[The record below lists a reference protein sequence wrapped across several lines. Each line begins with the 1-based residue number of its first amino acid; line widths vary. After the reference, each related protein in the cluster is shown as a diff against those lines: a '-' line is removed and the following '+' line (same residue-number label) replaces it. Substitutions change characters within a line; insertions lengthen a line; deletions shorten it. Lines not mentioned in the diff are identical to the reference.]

1 MLFLAS
7 WQLRRLKC
15 VEIALAAICPAAHR
29 SIRLVYDFIG
39 PPLARVIGVH
49 PLLADLTFVALIPM
63 EWITYGLLIVA
74 VPQVRP
80 FAHQIYPAEC
90 DGYSF

>member
-1 MLFLAS
+1 
-7 WQLRRLKC
+7 
-15 VEIALAAICPAAHR
+15 
-29 SIRLVYDFIG
+29 
-39 PPLARVIGVH
+39 
-49 PLLADLTFVALIPM
+49 M